1 MSEPAIQPTPGNIE
15 ASLVRLEGKI
25 DRVIDNQTR
34 QAEDVKV
41 VRDRLHDHANIL
53 TSLTTLNI
61 GEKLTTLR
69 ERIDLHDN
77 RLNLCESDM
86 DQRKG
91 ALNVVRALWAVVCLV
106 GAGGVIAIVKLM
118 IGTH

>member
-1 MSEPAIQPTPGNIE
+1 MSDPAIQPTPGNIE

-41 VRDRLHDHANIL
+41 VRERLHEHANIL
-53 TSLTTLNI
+53 TQLTTLNI
-61 GEKLTTLR
+61 GEKLTSLR
-69 ERIDLHDN
+69 ERLDGHDL
-77 RLNLCESDM
+77 RLNDCESDR

-91 ALNVVRALWAVVCLV
+91 ALGVVRALWAVVVLI
-106 GAGGVIAIVKLM
+106 GAGGIAAIVKL
-118 IGTH
+118 IVSH